1 MDALALERQR
11 NRRSATGNAA
21 TKKYEKTRK
30 GKLMR
35 TYRNMLS
42 RITAVQS
49 HKKHLYEGK
58 ELLDKTEFH
67 KWAINHP
74 EYNRLYDEWVASDYD
89 RKLSPSVDRINPD
102 KGYELENMQWLT
114 HSENSRRGG
123 QWSSVKGRP

>member
-1 MDALALERQR
+1 MDALALEKQR
-11 NRRSATGNAA
+11 NRRAATGNAA

-42 RITAVQS
+42 RITAVQA

-58 ELLDKTEFH
+58 ELLDKAEFH
-67 KWAINHP
+67 QWAINHP
-74 EYNRLYDEWVASDYD
+74 EYNRLYDEWVASGYD
-89 RKLSPSVDRINPD
+89 RKLSPSVDRIDPD

-123 QWSSVKGRP
+123 RWSSLKGRP